1 MHIGKERGTA
11 VTAKTTCSTMKAG
24 VIAVVVAVAVALL
37 GCCHVCLAEVDYYE
51 VRRMVVEIA
60 SSGVCV
66 VCELT
71 DSPLVLAHMDRCLV
85 WLVMQTLARSRRHTG
100 SCH

>member
-1 MHIGKERGTA
+1 
-11 VTAKTTCSTMKAG
+11 MKAG

-51 VRRMVVEIA
+51 VRRVVVEIA
-60 SSGVCV
+60 SSGMCA

-71 DSPLVLAHMDRCLV
+71 DSTLVLAHLDRCLV
-85 WLVMQTLARSRRHTG
+85 LLVMPMLARSRRHTG